1 MAMLDIGDIV
11 TPTKE
16 GVKYSLEIVRIRAD
30 SPGVTRYYGKL
41 LGVMATEEWGD
52 NVSLVLPESF
62 EKSEFVIGDI
72 EVPTAQAYL
81 YIEEIG
87 EFAFDRGVPIVG
99 LTVCSYC
106 QTIHDKAFY
115 YNQTIKNLVLKSG
128 LQSIGTYAFAGNNP
142 LETITYNGTTGQFR
156 SVNGL
161 LYDNTE
167 TKVILGANG
176 TSGSIVFGSKT
187 KEIGDGAFSYC
198 KQLKSIELPSTVLDL
213 EIGKFAFSDC
223 HKLTTIT
230 IPGNLKKVS
239 YGAFFGCYNV
249 TLVDISHGVERL
261 EGLCFGGL
269 PKLRGVDFPNTV
281 DFLETKIGEE
291 PFCGSDRRIV
301 FTLTDEE
308 GSYDEDIKRQLPG
321 DYSGK
326 PVVVT
331 TEVGAIYSKGWTVK
345 FGAPYREVLQAATAA
360 IDSQYG
366 AGKILGWY
374 YDYALT
380 RPIGEEDIVEAV
392 GGHINVYAKTQT
404 CNITLDLC
412 YDGDKDYVLQA
423 PFGYEIVVED
433 YYTPERKF
441 YNFGGWYADYADGE
455 YSNPKTVDGITRI
468 TVMGDATLYAKWVTS
483 SGVYT
488 YEVTDKNEVRLLKV
502 VDWDAV
508 YSPGG
513 IVKIPAY
520 VEMAEYELD
529 SEGNP
534 KLDSSG
540 NPIPVRLPVVAVG
553 SKLFEGVE
561 GVKGIV
567 LPNSL
572 RSIGGRA
579 FSNCINL
586 ASLDFEEEDGKV
598 PSLAT
603 IGARAFEG
611 AAITTL
617 ELPDS
622 VSSIRQGAFLNCQNL
637 ESVKF
642 GKKLSDIGTDEG
654 ANRGAFEDCEKLE
667 EVRIDTLAH
676 WNSVDF
682 GFSSCN
688 PLSNGASLYVGD
700 SANPITALNSS
711 NLKTRVSHETTVIE
725 NGKEKK
731 ETTYEEVAATEVKP
745 FAYVGCSSLT
755 TIDLS
760 GTVIT
765 KIGEESF
772 SACGALADVGI
783 SGGTLAEIGRASFSN
798 LPSMKSLTVPKLTT
812 IGDYAFNGCT
822 GLGGNLG
829 GENEGTLGTLTLNN
843 ELPYISKSMFSNCTA
858 LTTVTIPASVGEIR
872 ASAFSGCTA
881 LTSVRFANPSE
892 NQCISIGDYTF
903 YACGLVTIGGT
914 GSDAMPLWMETIGN
928 RAFAKNIN
936 LQSAILPDGLLALK
950 ANVFEDCPSL
960 HAEVGYGGYGYLGNW
975 IVTDKASA

>member
-30 SPGVTRYYGKL
+30 SPDVTWYYGKL
-41 LGVMATEEWGD
+41 LGVMATGEWGD
-52 NVSLVLPESF
+52 DVSLALPESF

-87 EFAFDRGVPIVG
+87 AFAFDRNVPITG

-106 QTIHDKAFY
+106 RTIHDKAFY

-142 LETITYNGTTGQFR
+142 LETITYNGTTGHFS

-167 TKVILGANG
+167 TKVILGTNG
-176 TSGSIVFGSKT
+176 TSGSIEFAGGT
-187 KEIGDGAFSYC
+187 TEICDGAFSYC
-198 KQLKSIELPSTVLDL
+198 KRLKAVELPSTLMK
-213 EIGKFAFSDC
+213 IGRFAFSDC
-223 HKLTTIT
+223 YKLSTIA
-230 IPGNLKKVS
+230 IPETVKTVS

-281 DFLETKIGEE
+281 DFLETKIGEK

-301 FTLTDEE
+301 FTLTDEA
-308 GSYDEDIKRQLPG
+308 GSYDEDIIRQLPG

-331 TEVGAIYSKGWTVK
+331 TEVGDIYSKGWTVK
-345 FGAPYREVLQAATAA
+345 FGAPYKEVLQAATAA

-366 AGKILGWY
+366 EGKILGWY

-380 RPIGEEDIVEAV
+380 RPIGEEDIVEAE
-392 GGHINVYAKTQT
+392 GGHINVYAKTQM
-404 CNITLDLC
+404 CSITLDLC

-441 YNFGGWYADYADGE
+441 YNFGGWYADYAGGE
-455 YSNPKTVDGITRI
+455 YSDPKTVDGITRI
-468 TVMGDATLYAKWVTS
+468 TVMGDSTLYAKWVTS

-520 VEMAEYELD
+520 MEMAEYELD

-617 ELPDS
+617 DLPDS
-622 VSSIRQGAFLNCQNL
+622 VSSIRQGAFLNCQSL

-654 ANRGAFEDCEKLE
+654 TNRGAFEDCEKLE

-688 PLSNGASLYVGD
+688 PLSNGASLYIGESASPVSTLD
-700 SANPITALNSS
+700 ST
-711 NLKTRVSHETTVIE
+711 NLKMRITRESTVVVD
-725 NGKEKK
+725 GKEKTV
-731 ETTYEEVAATEVKP
+731 TTYEEVSATEIKP
-745 FAYVGCSSLT
+745 FAYVGCMGLET
-755 TIDLS
+755 VNLL
-760 GTVIT
+760 GTEIG
-765 KIGEESF
+765 KIGEEAF
-772 SACGALADVGI
+772 STCENLGYVVLGNGAL
-783 SGGTLAEIGRASFSN
+783 SELGRAAFSGVTA
-798 LPSMKSLTVPKLTT
+798 MKSLTVPGTLTS
-812 IGDYAFNGCT
+812 IGEYAFNGCT
-822 GLGGNLG
+822 LLGGDLG
-829 GENEGTLGTLTLNN
+829 GADEGVLGTLTI
-843 ELPYISKSMFSNCTA
+843 EDGIETISKSMFSNCTA
-858 LTTVTIPASVGEIR
+858 LTTVTIPASVREIGD
-872 ASAFSGCTA
+872 SSFSGCTA
-881 LTSVRFANPSE
+881 LASVTFTNPQGS
-892 NQCISIGDYTF
+892 QCVKIGAYAF
-903 YACGLVTIGGT
+903 YACGLVSIGGT
-914 GSDAMPLWMETIGN
+914 GSAAMPLWMRTIGE
-928 RAFAKNIN
+928 RAFARNSN
-936 LQSAILPDGLLALK
+936 LASAVLPDGLEPPNPNIFEGCQNLA
-950 ANVFEDCPSL
+950 A
-960 HAEVGYGGYGYLGNW
+960 HTGYGGYGYVGNW
-975 IVTDKASA
+975 IFVDKASA